1 MHQFTLSAF
10 ADEISPWLETQMDVL
25 DKFNIRHIEMRG
37 VNDRPLV
44 EHTLDE
50 VKLIKQRLDERG
62 FAISSVGSPIGKIGL
77 DEDFDAH
84 LDLFRHTLKI
94 AKILEAPYIRMFSF
108 WMPKD
113 EDPQQYWP
121 EVLHRWQQLVA
132 AAEGYDVTLLHENE
146 KDIFGDTA
154 ERCLQLLEALNT
166 SKVKAVF
173 DPANFVQCGVTPF
186 PDAFTLLRK
195 HVVYIHIKDALFAT
209 GDVMP
214 AGLGDGRIGDMLAEL
229 AACGYQGFL
238 SLEPHLADFSGFK
251 ALENSAITSDKMDH
265 GEAAFT
271 CAVNALN
278 SVINERGL

>member
-25 DKFNIRHIEMRG
+25 DKFNIRHIEMRS

-94 AKILEAPYIRMFSF
+94 AQILEAPYIRMFSF

-166 SKVKAVF
+166 PKVKAVF